1 MSDDADPRTTAPAP
15 ETQDEEIRRHL
26 GRNYPAQLVHG
37 MLAMTGFRLVNAP
50 TFLPAY
56 LHTLSGSDFFVG
68 AAMASQNFGAFVS
81 SISGAV
87 AVEHRSRVLPLG
99 FALGWAMRFSVLG
112 LALAGFF
119 LSPPWL
125 LPALALCLLSLGI
138 FGGMQ
143 NVLFNVLMAK
153 TIPQNQRGKLLG
165 LRFFLGGLTASL
177 VAWIGGR
184 FLVEGNVLGNGYAT
198 TFLLAFGLTALGLA
212 TLMFVR
218 EPESRELRAQ
228 SNTRARLKEIPA
240 LLRAEPNFARYF
252 AVQVLATAGFVA
264 VPFYVLGAGQT
275 LGLSG
280 TLLGDLSLVLLMSQ
294 TFAHLGWGWLGDRT
308 GFRLV
313 LLCALALWTIG
324 GIALAFAASFWT
336 VAAAFVALGAGM
348 AGFFLGTQ
356 NMVFDFGGQKDLPMR
371 LALVNSSQSLIQG
384 IGALLGGQLAY
395 WAGYDVLF
403 IVAALVKAC
412 AAVLLWTRVSEPRHA
427 AR

>member
-1 MSDDADPRTTAPAP
+1 MSDDAGPNQTVPP
-15 ETQDEEIRRHL
+15 LETQDEEIRRHL

-68 AAMASQNFGAFVS
+68 AAMAAQNFGAFVS

-87 AVEHRSRVLPLG
+87 AVEHRARVLPLG

-119 LSPPWL
+119 LNPPWL
-125 LPALALCLLSLGI
+125 LPALALFLLALGI

-153 TIPQNQRGKLLG
+153 TIPQDQRGKLLG
-165 LRFFLGGLTASL
+165 LRFFLGGLTASA

-184 FLVEGNVLGNGYAT
+184 YLVEGNVLGNGYAT

-212 TLMFVR
+212 TLMLVR

-228 SNTRARLKEIPA
+228 SNTRSRLKEIPA
-240 LLRAEPNFARYF
+240 LFRAEPNFARYF

-264 VPFYVLGAGQT
+264 VPFYVLGAGQR

-280 TLLGDLSLVLLMSQ
+280 TLLGDLSLVLLLSQ
-294 TFAHLGWGWLGDRT
+294 TFAHLGWGWMGDRT
-308 GFRLV
+308 GFRIV
-313 LLCALALWTIG
+313 LLGALSLWTIG
-324 GIALAFAASFWT
+324 GVALAFATSFWA

-371 LALVNSSQSLIQG
+371 LALVNSSQSFVQG
-384 IGALLGGQLAY
+384 IGALLGGQLAF
-395 WAGYDVLF
+395 WAGYDALF
-403 IVAALVKAC
+403 IIAALVKAC
-412 AAVLLWTRVSEPRHA
+412 AAVLLWAKVSEPRQGS
-427 AR
+427 R